1 MSVLSPIIWARSMWR
16 RLWLPSF
23 TRSRLHGGSEKHRH
37 PPYERGD
44 RTLTAWYCLPSWQLS
59 LESDTCQRRSR
70 ASSLMPLTSRYLRK
84 INRTRSA
91 SSSTTTS
98 LPFLSRGAGDRP
110 PRVFSAV
117 RIRLIGEHRASGK
130 EILSC
135 QPACHRTRRRLL
147 GQTVDAFGLRKSGDR
162 KFTDISPVVLAQA
175 GAYPAGQPHSGD
187 IQ

>member
-44 RTLTAWYCLPSWQLS
+44 RTLTAWYCLPCWQLS

-98 LPFLSRGAGDRP
+98 LPFLSRGSGDRP
-110 PRVFSAV
+110 PTRFFRRSHTAHRRTQGVGKRTTILPTCLPSYSTASPRPDRRCV
-117 RIRLIGEHRASGK
+117 RPSKICRSEIHR
-130 EILSC
+130 
-135 QPACHRTRRRLL
+135 
-147 GQTVDAFGLRKSGDR
+147 
-162 KFTDISPVVLAQA
+162 
-175 GAYPAGQPHSGD
+175 Y
-187 IQ
+187 